1 MKATAGGHKNAL
13 VERGRKELEATG
25 RRAEGSAGVFVPKSY
40 PVGWD
45 GALLTAEE
53 AAAVTWFA

>member
-40 PVGWD
+40 PVRVGWRSAD
-45 GALLTAEE
+45 C
-53 AAAVTWFA
+53 WPDR